1 MKMTHLPMR
10 FSPFCNRLSAENVN
24 INLSDKHKKMKRIIF
39 TLLLFLPFL
48 AGAQQTFSLN
58 DPIPLDPKLSK
69 GVLENGM
76 TYYVRVNNEPQN
88 RAELMLVVKAGSVDE
103 DEDQRGLAHFAEHM
117 AFNGTKN
124 FPKNE
129 LISYFESIG
138 MEFGPEINAYTSFDE
153 TVYMLKVPLDSQLYV
168 EKGLQVIYDWA
179 CQITDSDE
187 EIEKERGVI
196 REEMRGGR
204 NANFR
209 MQQKWL
215 PVFLN
220 NSKYA
225 SRLPIGE
232 QEIVD
237 HAPPEI
243 LRRFRKDWY
252 RPDLM
257 AVIVVGD
264 FDHEE
269 MVNRVKNKFSQIPA
283 AENPRKKEYFEI
295 PGHAETLVSIATDK
309 EAQYPLAFVL
319 YKHPLEKGVVL
330 NDYRN
335 TIIYS
340 LYNAMINNRLTEKT
354 QQAEPPFIVGQSS
367 YSRMFGPMNVYQ
379 SVAVCHN
386 GKISEGL
393 EAVLIENERVKKY
406 GFTESELERQK
417 KVLLS
422 QMEQLYN
429 ERDQQKSI
437 RYAQEYTRNFLMTEE
452 PVPGIENEFEYY
464 KAFVPEISME
474 EVNALAQ
481 KWITPENR
489 VVVVNAPEIEDT
501 KVPSEEEIF
510 ALLEEVEKSPVQPY
524 EDVVS
529 DVPLI
534 ADEPWPG
541 KVLNE
546 MSIEKVDAVEWILEN
561 GATVVVKTTDFKEDE
576 ILFSAWS
583 PGGTSLYD
591 VDDDVSADLAATIMT
606 MSGIAQFEKITLD
619 KMLSDKVFS
628 LTPYVSQIREGF
640 NGNASVKDIEALLQM
655 VYLYFT
661 QPRFDETSFN
671 SYMSRMTGILQNKSA
686 SPEAVFQDSLA
697 VILSNY
703 HERSRPMSVELL
715 AEADFARIKRIAEE
729 RFRNA
734 ADFKFFFVG
743 KIDTSQLKPL
753 VEKYIGGIPYLEEKE
768 NWRNLHIKPPAGVV
782 EKTVKKGSEDK
793 SIQYIVFHGD
803 FDYSSTNAIELDAVC
818 KILETRLL
826 EVIRE
831 DKSSVYYIGARPS
844 SAKYPEGKYSVTISY
859 GADPE
864 KLEELQQAIFDE
876 VNDFVKNGPSAEELA
891 KAKEK
896 MLRERE
902 VAQRENRFWLNV
914 ISNTYYLK
922 DGDFSE
928 FGKYDDT
935 VKSFTV
941 GSVKAAFGKY
951 FNFKNYISVALQPE
965 N

>member
-1 MKMTHLPMR
+1 MIPLKIINISHMR
-10 FSPFCNRLSAENVN
+10 SILITALLFCS
-24 INLSDKHKKMKRIIF
+24 
-39 TLLLFLPFL
+39 LLL
-48 AGAQQTFSLN
+48 GAQQNFDLN

-76 TYYVRVNNEPQN
+76 TYYVRANSEPQN
-88 RAELMLVVKAGSVDE
+88 RAELMLVVKAGSIDE

-129 LISYFESIG
+129 LITYFESIG

-153 TVYMLKVPLDSQLYV
+153 TVYMLKVPLDSQLYID
-168 EKGLQVIYDWA
+168 KGLQVIYDWA
-179 CQITDSDE
+179 CQVTDSDE

-237 HAPPEI
+237 HAPPEN

-257 AVIVVGD
+257 AVVVVGD
-264 FDHEE
+264 FNHDE
-269 MVNRVKNKFSQIPA
+269 MVHRVKSKFSQIPA
-283 AENPRKKEYFEI
+283 VKNPRKKEYFEV
-295 PGHAETLVSIATDK
+295 PGHEKTLVSIATDK
-309 EAQYPLAFVL
+309 EAQYPVAFVL
-319 YKHPLEKGVVL
+319 YKHPLEKEVVL
-330 NDYRN
+330 NDFRN

-340 LYNAMINNRLTEKT
+340 LYNAMINNRLSEKT
-354 QQAEPPFIVGQSS
+354 QQAEPPFIMGQSS
-367 YSRMFGPMNVYQ
+367 YSGMFGPINAYQ

-386 GKISEGL
+386 GKIEEGI
-393 EAVLIENERVKKY
+393 EAVLLENERVRKF

-417 KVLLS
+417 KALLN

-452 PVPGIENEFEYY
+452 PVPGIENEYEYY
-464 KAFVPEISME
+464 KSFVPQIALD
-474 EVNALAQ
+474 EVNALAE
-481 KWITPENR
+481 KWITDENR
-489 VVVVNAPEIEDT
+489 VVVVNAPELEDA

-510 ALLEEVEKSPVQPY
+510 ALLEKVGQTPVEPY
-524 EDVVS
+524 EDAVT

-546 MSIEKVDAVEWILEN
+546 MSLEKVDAVEWILEN

-583 PGGTSLYD
+583 AGGTSLYG
-591 VDDDVSADLAATIMT
+591 VEDDVSAGLAATIMT
-606 MSGIAQFEKITLD
+606 MSGIAGFEKIALD

-628 LTPYVSQIREGF
+628 LSPYVSQIREGF
-640 NGNASVKDIEALLQM
+640 NGSASVKDIETLLQM

-661 QPRFDETSFN
+661 QPRFDETSFS
-671 SYMSRMTGILQNKSA
+671 SYMSRLAGMLQNKSA

-703 HERSRPMSVELL
+703 NERSRPMSVELL
-715 AEADFARIKRIAEE
+715 AEADFSRIREIAEE

-734 ADFKFFFVG
+734 ADFKYFFVG
-743 KIDTSQLKPL
+743 KIDTAQLRPL
-753 VEKYIGGIPYLEEKE
+753 VEKYIGSIPYLEEKE
-768 NWRNLHIKPPAGVV
+768 HWNNLHINPPAGVV
-782 EKTVKKGSEDK
+782 QKTVKKGSEDR
-793 SIQYIVFHGD
+793 SLQYIVFHGD
-803 FDYSSTNAIELDAVC
+803 FEYSSTNAIELDAVC
-818 KILETRLL
+818 RILETRLL

-831 DKSSVYYIGARPS
+831 DKSSVYHIGARPS
-844 SAKYPEGKYSVTISY
+844 TTKYPDEEYTVSISY
-859 GADPE
+859 GTAPE
-864 KLEELQQAIFDE
+864 KLEELQQAVFDE
-876 VNDFVKNGPSAEELA
+876 INDFAQNGPSAEELA

-902 VAQRENRFWLNV
+902 VSLRENRFWLNV

-928 FGKYDDT
+928 FGRYSDT
-935 VKSFTV
+935 VKSFTEN
-941 GSVKAAFGKY
+941 SVKAAFQKY

>member
-1 MKMTHLPMR
+1 
-10 FSPFCNRLSAENVN
+10 
-24 INLSDKHKKMKRIIF
+24 MKRIIY
-39 TLLLFLPFL
+39 TLLLLLPLF
-48 AGAQQTFSLN
+48 AGAQQTFNLN

-69 GVLENGM
+69 GVLDNGM
-76 TYYVRVNNEPQN
+76 TYYVRANSEPKN
-88 RAELMLVVKAGSVDE
+88 RAELMLVVKAGSIDE

-117 AFNGTKN
+117 AFNGTEN

-129 LISYFESIG
+129 LVSYFESIG

-179 CQITDSDE
+179 CRITDSDE

-225 SRLPIGE
+225 NRLPIGE

-237 HAPPEI
+237 HAPPEN
-243 LRRFRKDWY
+243 LRRFRSDWY

-257 AVIVVGD
+257 AVVVVGD
-264 FDHEE
+264 FDQTE
-269 MVNRVKNKFSQIPA
+269 MEQQVREKFSQIPKA
-283 AENPRKKEYFEI
+283 DNPRPKEYFEI
-295 PGHAETLVSIATDK
+295 PEHEETLVSIATDK
-309 EAQYPLAFVL
+309 EAQYPVAFVF
-319 YKHPLEKGVVL
+319 YKHPLEKEKVL
-330 NDYRN
+330 SDYRN
-335 TIIYS
+335 FIIYD
-340 LYNAMINNRLTEKT
+340 LYNNMINSRLAEIT
-354 QQAEPPFIVGQSS
+354 QQPEPPFIVGQSS
-367 YSRMFGPMNVYQ
+367 YSGMFGPINVYQ

-386 GKISEGL
+386 GKIIEGL
-393 EAVLIENERVKKY
+393 EAVLLENERVKKF

-417 KVLLS
+417 KALLS
-422 QMEQLYN
+422 QMEKSYN
-429 ERDQQKSI
+429 ERNQQKSVGL
-437 RYAQEYTRNFLMTEE
+437 AQEYTRNFLMTEE
-452 PVPGIENEFEYY
+452 PVPGIENEFEFY
-464 KAFVPEISME
+464 KAFVPGIALE

-489 VVVVNAPEIEDT
+489 VVVVNAPEIADT
-501 KVPSEEEIF
+501 KVPSKEEIF
-510 ALLEEVEKSPVQPY
+510 ALLEEVEKLPVEPY
-524 EDVVS
+524 QDVVS
-529 DVPLI
+529 DVPLV

-541 KVLNE
+541 EVLNE

-561 GATVVVKTTDFKEDE
+561 GATVVVKSTDFKDDE
-576 ILFSAWS
+576 ILFNAWS

-591 VDDDVSADLAATIMT
+591 VEDDVSADLAATIMT

-619 KMLSDKVFS
+619 KMLSDKVFT
-628 LTPYVSQIREGF
+628 LTPFVSQIREGF
-640 NGNASVKDIEALLQM
+640 NGSASVKDIETLLQM

-661 QPRFDETSFN
+661 QPRFDETSFD
-671 SYMSRMTGILQNKSA
+671 SYMSRMTGILQNRSA

-715 AEADFARIKRIAEE
+715 AEADFARIKEIAEE

-743 KIDTSQLKPL
+743 KIDTALLKPL
-753 VEKYIGGIPYLEEKE
+753 VETYIGGIPYLEEKE
-768 NWRNLHIKPPAGVV
+768 NWRNLHIVPPAGVV

-793 SIQYIVFHGD
+793 SIQRIVFHGS

-844 SAKYPEGKYSVTISY
+844 SAKYPDEEYSVAISY
-859 GADPE
+859 GTDPE
-864 KLEELQQAIFDE
+864 KLGELKQAIFDE
-876 VNDFVKNGPSAEELA
+876 INDFVRNGPSAEELA

-902 VAQRENRFWLNV
+902 VAQRENRFWLNI

-928 FGKYDDT
+928 FGKYEDT
-935 VKSFTV
+935 VKSFTEN
-941 GSVKAAFGKY
+941 SVKAAFGKY
-951 FNFKNYISVALQPE
+951 FDFKNYVSVALQPE